1 MTKFALLG
9 HNISYSL
16 SPVIHQALYAHYGVS
31 ATYELLS
38 VAPDE
43 LRQTVETLKRAYAGF
58 NVTKPYKIDILPY
71 LDTDNSG
78 IGSVNTVSVEDGRLT
93 GYTTDGYGF
102 MRHLQMCY
110 GSPAGKRCIVLGAG
124 GVARII
130 VPELVKA
137 GADVCIYNRTAARG
151 AELAAACGAHVFT
164 DEKPQL
170 IVNCTSFGLQ
180 KGENP
185 LPNVDLSRLEFAYD
199 TIYSPPVTDFMQT
212 CAKVAPTENGL
223 GMLILQA
230 IKADEIFLKIDTMS
244 DIQILYEEIKE
255 AVQNEIAGA

>member
-1 MTKFALLG
+1 MKRFALLG

-16 SPVIHQALYAHYGVS
+16 SPLIHKTLYAYYGVS

-38 VAPDE
+38 VAPHE
-43 LRQTVETLKRAYAGF
+43 LPHTVETLRREYAGF

-71 LDTDNSG
+71 LTVDHSG
-78 IGSVNTVSVEDGRLT
+78 IGSVNTVAVQDGHMT
-93 GYTTDGYGF
+93 GYTTDGFGF
-102 MRHLQMCY
+102 MRHLQLCY
-110 GSPAGKRCIVLGAG
+110 GSPAGKRCLVLGAG

-137 GADVCIYNRTAARG
+137 GADVFVYNRTVARG

-164 DEKPQL
+164 DERPQL

-180 KGENP
+180 SGENP
-185 LPNVDLSRLEFAYD
+185 LPEVDLSNLEFAYD

-212 CAKVAPTENGL
+212 CAKIAPTENGL

-244 DIQILYEEIKE
+244 DIQTLYDKIKE
-255 AVQNEIAGA
+255 AVQHEITSA